1 MSYANVITGHIG
13 HFLVRMSRLTFAEG
27 LFVIFLSICPIQM
40 FQQDIFDIFSS
51 ICPICLTQEDIFPF
65 FRPYVPSCSS
75 CSLFYMEQ

>member
-51 ICPICLTQEDIFPF
+51 ICPICLTQEDIFSLFSSICPILF
-65 FRPYVPSCSS
+65 FLQP
-75 CSLFYMEQ
+75 FYMEQ